1 MCRRY
6 YGRTGKG
13 PKTRDGQPPGLGCRI
28 CVRARTTKDA
38 RKVIVLHM
46 SRATNSLEGKERGW
60 KGEEERKEKEMKKEK
75 RKNETREE
83 GNREGG

>member
-1 MCRRY
+1 M
-6 YGRTGKG
+6 
-13 PKTRDGQPPGLGCRI
+13 
-28 CVRARTTKDA
+28 
-38 RKVIVLHM
+38 IVLHM

-75 RKNETREE
+75 GKNETREE

>member
-46 SRATNSLEGKERGW
+46 SRATNSLEGKEG
-60 KGEEERKEKEMKKEK
+60 GLEGGGGEERKRNEKGKGKK
-75 RKNETREE
+75 
-83 GNREGG
+83 